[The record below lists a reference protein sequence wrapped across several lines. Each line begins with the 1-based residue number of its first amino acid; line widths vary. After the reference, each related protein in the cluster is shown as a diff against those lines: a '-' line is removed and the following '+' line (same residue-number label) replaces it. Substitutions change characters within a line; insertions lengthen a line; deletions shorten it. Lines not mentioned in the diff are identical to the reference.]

1 MAVLLKL
8 AALVLPLGL
17 DTFAVAAALGMAG
30 IAPRERLRVSLLFS
44 AFESGMPLIGFVL
57 GAAVGSLLGTLA
69 DFVAIAVLIAL
80 GIYILWPKSEADET
94 ARAGLLARTRGWA
107 ALGLGI
113 SISLDELAIGFT
125 IGLLGLPVLLV
136 LILIGLQAFLATRVG
151 LRLGAGMGAAVR
163 ENAERLAGLALAG
176 LGLFLLIEKLV
187 RPT

>member
-1 MAVLLKL
+1 MPVLFKL

-30 IAPRERLRVSLLFS
+30 IARRDRLRVSLLFS
-44 AFESGMPLIGFVL
+44 AFEAGMPLLGFIG
-57 GAAVGSLLGTLA
+57 GAAIGSVLGTLA
-69 DFVAIAVLIAL
+69 DFLAIAVLIGL
-80 GIYILWPKSEADET
+80 GIYMLWPKDEPEET

-107 ALGLGI
+107 SLGLGV

-125 IGLLGLPVLLV
+125 IGLLGLPVALV
-136 LILIGLQAFLATRVG
+136 LILIGLQAFVATQVG
-151 LRLGAGMGAAVR
+151 LRLGTRLSDAVR

-176 LGLFLLIEKLV
+176 LGLFLLVEKLV